1 MHEPDITLFPISERK
16 NKVQISDF
24 THSIAEAAIHG
35 PKVAHLF
42 PDILGGKD
50 LHAFIPAVKAAKDA
64 GKPILFMMG
73 AHVLKVGLGPLLI
86 QLMRA
91 GYITHLAT
99 NGAASI
105 HDYEI
110 ALIGATSED
119 VATNLEDGRFGNWQE
134 TSQINDIIT
143 EGAKRN
149 LGYGEAIGKSIVGN
163 KLPYRNYSVFAM
175 AYELNIPVTVHTALG
190 TEITHQHPN
199 ANGAALGQ
207 TSMAD
212 FKRITATIRNLEDG
226 IVMNWGSSV
235 IMPEVFLKALTVA
248 RNQGAEVKH
257 FTAAN
262 FDMIRHYRP
271 SVNVV
276 ERPTAHGGKGYTL
289 VGQHELMLPLVTL
302 LLLQEDYHGSNRDD

>member
-1 MHEPDITLFPISERK
+1 MASETTLFPISERR
-16 NKVQISDF
+16 NKVTTADF
-24 THSIAEAAIHG
+24 AQPIPHEWRANPSLLE
-35 PKVAHLF
+35 LF
-42 PDILGGKD
+42 PPILAGKEMR
-50 LHAFIPAVKAAKDA
+50 AFIGAITTAKANKR
-64 GKPILFMMG
+64 PIIFMMG

-86 QLMRA
+86 QLMEE
-91 GYITHLAT
+91 GYITHLAC
-99 NGAASI
+99 NGASAI

-143 EGAKRN
+143 AGAKTDAGFGEI
-149 LGYGEAIGKSIVGN
+149 LGTAIN
-163 KLPYRNYSVFAM
+163 KNELPFRQYSVFAQ
-175 AYELNIPVTVHTALG
+175 ATKHRIPITVHTAIG
-190 TEITHQHPN
+190 TEIIHQHPN

-207 TSMAD
+207 TSLRD
-212 FKRITATIRNLEDG
+212 FHLFIESIKELEG
-226 IVMNWGSSV
+226 GVVMNWGSSV

-248 RNQGAEVKH
+248 RNHGAAAKT

-276 ERPTAHGGKGYTL
+276 ERPTAHGGSGFTFI
-289 VGQHELMLPLVTL
+289 GQHELMLPLVCL
-302 LLLQEDYHGSNRDD
+302 MLLQEQA